1 MKTLK
6 ILRGAKNRNYR
17 KVLSNLN
24 EFMKYTFLRYPKFLL
39 KAVTLSYDDGVI
51 FDEKLI
57 EIMSKNGLKG
67 TFNLNSKLL
76 AESDG
81 SWVMTQERALKL
93 YNESGN
99 EIALHGARH
108 ISLTEVDSAV
118 AVLEVLED
126 RRFFEE
132 KLQKTVCGM
141 AYAFG
146 SCNKKT
152 FEILKNCGIRY
163 SRTVEQTECFDLPEN
178 WLEWNPT
185 AHHNNPNLTSLTK
198 CFIEKKESPY
208 VWRNRPM
215 LFYVWGHSY
224 EFNNNNDWHVI
235 EKFAESIG
243 NRKDVW
249 YATNGE
255 IYEYVNAYNQLRFGV
270 DEKFVYN
277 PTAIDVYLNF
287 YGKEV
292 LAKAGKITR
301 LDT

>member
-1 MKTLK
+1 
-6 ILRGAKNRNYR
+6 
-17 KVLSNLN
+17 
-24 EFMKYTFLRYPKFLL
+24 MKYVFLRYPKFLS

-81 SWVMTQERALKL
+81 QWVMTQDKAFKL
-93 YNESGN
+93 YKESGN

-108 ISLTEVDSAV
+108 LSLTEVDSAV
-118 AVLEVLED
+118 ALLEVLDD

-132 KLQKTVCGM
+132 KLQKIVYGM

-146 SCNKKT
+146 SYNEKT
-152 FEILKNCGIRY
+152 FEILKNCGVRY
-163 SRTVEQTECFDLPEN
+163 SRTVEQTESFDLPEN

-185 AHHNNPNLTSLTK
+185 AHHNNQNLMTLAK
-198 CFIEKKESPY
+198 RFIEEKQSHY
-208 VWRNRPM
+208 FWRNKPM
-215 LFYVWGHSY
+215 LFYLWGHSY
-224 EFNNNNDWHVI
+224 EFNSNNNWQVI
-235 EKFAESIG
+235 EEFAELVG

-249 YATNGE
+249 YATNCE

-270 DEKFVYN
+270 NEKFVYN
-277 PTAIDVYLNF
+277 PTTIDVYLNF

-292 LAKAGKITR
+292 VAKSGEVTR
-301 LDT
+301 LDV